1 MYIYTYLTACRLYM
15 LPNNAAVKHFYTNR
29 ERCEV
34 LTAYLSL
41 SAGPT
46 VTGPIRDIGQN
57 VLQIL
62 AKQETVATPVTAT
75 YSSSSHFSRR
85 PLLEIL

>member
-1 MYIYTYLTACRLYM
+1 M

-34 LTAYLSL
+34 LTGYLSL

-57 VLQIL
+57 VLQPSV
-62 AKQETVATPVTAT
+62 QTGS
-75 YSSSSHFSRR
+75 YSSHSYFRNLF
-85 PLLEIL
+85 PTPFLEETFMRNIVIILCTN